1 MRTIINWFCQG
12 TLKLPHFKLAVFSLV
27 GGLVVQASP
36 SWVVREAFLMGTT
49 LSASIASPSRES
61 SLRALDSAFAAV
73 RRVDDVLND
82 WRLDTDLARLNHAE
96 PGTSFVAD
104 PRLGAFLDEIL
115 YWTRETGAAFD
126 PGIGS
131 LVQAWDLRGTG
142 RIPEDSV
149 LLQARLHSGL
159 VHFFPDSTARQVRRP
174 DQSSWIDAGGFGKGA
189 ALRAARDQLVRLGAS
204 GAILNFG
211 GQVLVLGDTALV
223 VEVAHPRHRFQ
234 PVAGFRLTNA
244 SASTTSQSERFVEVG
259 GRRLGHVLDPRTGT
273 PVPAWGSVT
282 VVHPDPMIAD
292 ILSTALFVMGPADGM
307 RWLQGRSIAAL
318 FLVSKGDSVES
329 RSTPALQSI
338 LTHSTVSRGK

>member
-1 MRTIINWFCQG
+1 MQ
-12 TLKLPHFKLAVFSLV
+12 LQHFKLAVFSLV
-27 GGLVVQASP
+27 GGLLVVKAAP
-36 SWVVREAFLMGTT
+36 SWLVRETYLMGTT
-49 LSASIASPSRES
+49 LSASVASPSRES
-61 SLRALDSAFAAV
+61 SLQALDSAFAAV

-96 PGTSFVAD
+96 VETNFAVD
-104 PRLGAFLDEIL
+104 PALGAFLDEIL
-115 YWTRETGAAFD
+115 YWSRETGAAFD

-142 RIPEDSV
+142 RIPDDS
-149 LLQARLHSGL
+149 LLQQARQHSGL
-159 VHFFPDSTARQVRRP
+159 VRFFPDSTTHQVRRP

-211 GQVLVLGDTALV
+211 GQVLVLGDTTLV
-223 VEVAHPRHRFQ
+223 VEVAHPQHRFQ
-234 PVAGFRLTNA
+234 AVAALRLTDA

-259 GRRLGHVLDPRTGT
+259 GRRLGHVLDPRKGT

-292 ILSTALFVMGPADGM
+292 ILSTALFVMGPTEGM
-307 RWLQGRSIAAL
+307 RWLQGRPIAAL
-318 FLVSKGDSVES
+318 FLVSSGDSLES
-329 RSTPALQSI
+329 RFTPSMQSI
-338 LTHSTVSRGK
+338 LIHPFVSRGK